1 MRKGKID
8 EGKVGKA
15 TITSSNHR
23 LINCMC
29 LIIMVV
35 KQQRPKR
42 LYDMVL
48 TGHPS
53 QPRQHSNASHPR
65 VVGASVITERSH
77 L

>member
-53 QPRQHSNASHPR
+53 QPRQHSNASHPC
-65 VVGASVITERSH
+65 VVGVSVITERSH

>member
-42 LYDMVL
+42 LYDTVL

-53 QPRQHSNASHPR
+53 QPRQHSNASHPC

>member
-8 EGKVGKA
+8 EGKVGEA
-15 TITSSNHR
+15 TISNSNHR

-48 TGHPS
+48 TSDPS
-53 QPRQHSNASHPR
+53 QPRHHTNASHPC
-65 VVGASVITERSH
+65 VVGASVITESSH